1 MREKH
6 AIRVRITLFGIV
18 SQREVNYISIKK

>member
-1 MREKH
+1 MCEKH
-6 AIRVRITLFGIV
+6 ALRVKITLFGIV